1 VAATPVAAFRLARDG
16 DPLSAFGGVIGS
28 ARIVDG
34 EMAAEIARD
43 FYEVVVAP
51 GFSPEALAH
60 FAKKPAL
67 RVVSVPAPAL
77 ERAIRAP
84 RLRSILGGYL
94 LEEPDLLPAGGEIP
108 GDVVTRRAPT
118 AEEKKALLFAFKVAK
133 LVRSN
138 AIVIA
143 REDRTVGV
151 GGGQASRIDAVEV
164 AAMKAARCGHD
175 VRGSVL
181 ASDAFFPFPD
191 AVESAGRLGITAIVQ
206 PGGSKRDAD
215 SITACDR
222 LGITMVFT
230 GERHF
235 VH

>member
-1 VAATPVAAFRLARDG
+1 
-16 DPLSAFGGVIGS
+16 VIGS
-28 ARIVDG
+28 ARPVDA
-34 EMAAEIARD
+34 ETAAEIARD

-51 GFSPEALAH
+51 GFSPEALAL

-67 RVVSVPAPAL
+67 RVVSVPLPAL
-77 ERAIRAP
+77 ERAVRAP
-84 RLRSILGGYL
+84 RIRSILGGYL
-94 LEEPDLLPAGGEIP
+94 LEEPDLLPAGSTLA

-118 AEEKKALLFAFKVAK
+118 EDEKSALFFAFKVAK

-143 REDRTVGV
+143 RADRTLGI
-151 GGGQASRIDAVEV
+151 GGGQASRIDSVEV
-164 AAMKAARCGHD
+164 AAMKAARSQHD
-175 VRGSVL
+175 VRGAVL

-191 AVESAGRLGITAIVQ
+191 AVEAAGRLGITAIVQ

-215 SITACDR
+215 AIAACDR
-222 LGITMVFT
+222 LGIAMVFT